1 MKRFFA
7 GTMACVFWLA
17 AAPAGPA
24 APLQLGDSLTGIE
37 AHRKLNFVLILC
49 DGLGYSD
56 TGPFGGPI
64 PTPALDRMARE
75 GLVATDCYSPA
86 VLGTP
91 AHAALLTG
99 RYPLRTGLAGM
110 IGFNDNRV
118 LPLTEKTIASLL
130 KPDYVT
136 GLFGEWSLGHAGA
149 TWLPTNYGFDVF
161 FGIPY
166 GHDLQPISLWD
177 ADAQTGAATYIPADL
192 PNLQQQLYARAEDFI
207 DKNHDQP
214 FFVELALSSPHPPE
228 HPNADY
234 KGGSAAGPYGDCVRE
249 IDTLVGRMLNKL
261 VALKLEHNT
270 VVIFTSNSSAW
281 FQDAAKGARGRA
293 GSASY
298 DGGYRVPF
306 LAWSPGQI
314 KAGSKTTALISSL
327 DLLPTFC
334 SLAER
339 PLPPD
344 LELDGRD
351 VSGVLTKNEPSPRE
365 EILLFKDEKIVAI
378 RTPKWKYATEAF
390 YRGPVANFER
400 EDGTFSELL
409 DMSGGSTEELRN
421 VAASNP
427 EVVTDLRNRL
437 QEARKE
443 FAVFAH
449 SAPPRPPGT
458 SVASQN

>member
-1 MKRFFA
+1 MIGCA
-7 GTMACVFWLA
+7 LWLA
-17 AAPAGPA
+17 ALAVGQA
-24 APLQLGDSLTGIE
+24 APLQLADSLTGIE
-37 AHRKLNFVLILC
+37 TSRKLNFVLIVC
-49 DGLGYSD
+49 DGLGYRD
-56 TGPFGGPI
+56 TGTYGGSI

-86 VLGTP
+86 VPGTP
-91 AHAALLTG
+91 SHAALLTG
-99 RYPLRTGLAGM
+99 RYPLRTGLARM
-110 IGFNDNRV
+110 IGLNDNRA
-118 LPLTEKTIASLL
+118 LPLTEKTIASVL
-130 KPDYVT
+130 KPDYAT
-136 GLFGEWSLGHAGA
+136 GLFGEWSLGHAGP

-166 GHDLQPISLWD
+166 GHDLQPLPLWD
-177 ADAQTGAATYIPADL
+177 ADAATGAATYIPADL
-192 PNLQQQLYARAEDFI
+192 PNLQQQLYARAEYFI
-207 DKNHDQP
+207 DKNRDQP
-214 FFVELALSSPHPPE
+214 FFVELSLSSPHPPE

-234 KGGSAAGPYGDCVRE
+234 KGASHAGPYGDCVRE
-249 IDTLVGRMLNKL
+249 IDALVGRMLDKL

-270 VVIFTSNSSAW
+270 VVIFTSNSSVW
-281 FQDAAKGARGRA
+281 FEEAAKDSRDRA
-293 GSASY
+293 GGASY

-339 PLPPD
+339 PIPSE

-351 VSGVLTKNEPSPRE
+351 ISEVLTKNRPSPHE

-390 YRGPVANFER
+390 YRGPVANFDQ
-400 EDGTFSELL
+400 DGGMFSELL
-409 DMSGGSTEELRN
+409 DMSGGSMEETRN

-437 QEARKE
+437 QEARSE
-443 FAVFAH
+443 FASFAH
-449 SAPPRPPGT
+449 SEPAKPPE
-458 SVASQN
+458 ASLVRQD